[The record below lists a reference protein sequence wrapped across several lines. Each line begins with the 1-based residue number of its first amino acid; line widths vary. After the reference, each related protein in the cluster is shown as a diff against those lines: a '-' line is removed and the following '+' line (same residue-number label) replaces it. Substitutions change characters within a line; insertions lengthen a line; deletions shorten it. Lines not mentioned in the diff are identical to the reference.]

1 MAVVGSINRRQS
13 VGACIPILVSWY
25 ESEEDGMGKH
35 LQPSLLK
42 KEEDDNEHSH
52 SAVYRIYS
60 TININRLRE
69 D

>member
-42 KEEDDNEHSH
+42 KEEDDMNT
-52 SAVYRIYS
+52 RILLY
-60 TININRLRE
+60 TE
-69 D
+69 YTVQ